1 MIDVVTSLA
10 RQFAAAL
17 VLGTLLNL
25 ASQAAHAAEKV
36 TVCFGAAAAAL
47 VPLAKQQSFYAT
59 EGVEAE
65 MRPFPSGKLALEAML
80 ADQCQMAAAAETPV
94 IHHSLRG
101 SALRIIA
108 VIATSNNFERLI
120 VRSDR
125 AILTLADLRGRRI
138 AVPEFTTAHY
148 FLDIYLLANGLAPQ
162 DVTKVYLPAQD
173 VAAAF
178 RRGEVDAAAHWE
190 PHIQLL
196 AAEFGA
202 KAKVFSAPGLHVSP
216 FLLVGRT
223 DYVNQNPAAIER
235 VLRALLR
242 AERFAKEQPAQA
254 KALTARTNGVGSGEI
269 DVVWPLNDF
278 RVTLDQ
284 SLLFIL
290 ENAARWEIGLL
301 PAAQRPKLPNY
312 LDFIYLDGMKK
323 VKPEAL
329 TIIH

>member
-1 MIDVVTSLA
+1 MMFVTPLSRHFATMVLMVLSSL
-10 RQFAAAL
+10 
-17 VLGTLLNL
+17 T
-25 ASQAAHAAEKV
+25 SQAAHAAEKV
-36 TVCFGAAAAAL
+36 TICFGAAASAL
-47 VPLAKQQSFYAT
+47 VPIAKQQNFYAA
-59 EGVEAE
+59 EGVDAE

-80 ADQCQMAAAAETPV
+80 SGQCQMAAAAETSV
-94 IHHSLRG
+94 IHYSLRG
-101 SALRIIA
+101 AAMRIIA
-108 VIATSNNFERLI
+108 AIATGHNFERLI

-125 AILTLADLRGRRI
+125 GIASVANLRGRRI

-162 DVTKVYLPAQD
+162 DVTKVYLPAQE

-190 PHIQLL
+190 PHIHTL
-196 AAEFGA
+196 ALEFGA
-202 KAKVFSAPGLHVSP
+202 KAKVLSAPGLHLSP
-216 FLLVGRT
+216 FLLIGRT
-223 DYVNQNPAAIER
+223 DFVNQSPAAIER

-254 KALTARTNGVGSGEI
+254 KGLAARTNGVGPGEI
-269 DVVWPLNDF
+269 DVVWPLIDF
-278 RVTLDQ
+278 RLSLDQ
-284 SLLFIL
+284 SLLSIL

-301 PAAQRPKLPNY
+301 PAGQRPKLPNY